1 MMALVAN
8 AKNFV
13 RRNKT
18 DVEVIQKKSFTH
30 PTETANK
37 RENEEGDNTR
47 FIFFKFVTLV
57 LRSSVG

>member
-8 AKNFV
+8 AKKFV

-37 RENEEGDNTR
+37 CENEEG
-47 FIFFKFVTLV
+47 
-57 LRSSVG
+57 G